1 MFCNFTSNH
10 LSITQNDGRIRPCC
24 EYIGDDSWLDCKAE
38 NVSTLESVLKSYRWF
53 NLREEHVEG
62 GYKHSGCINC
72 EKQEKINILSHRQW
86 GNHFQESNN
95 LLEDLE
101 ISLGNNCNMMCR
113 ICRPGQSSMWD
124 SAIEKIPLL
133 NKIDRYSMTKNGQE
147 YVLPLLKKSNLSNLK
162 RVTILGGE
170 PLINPNFNL
179 FIDLLESK
187 CNLKNLELRIVT
199 NGSIFPSSKIKTF
212 NKMKNVYIDLSI
224 DAIGKHAET
233 IRYGQP
239 WKLIYKNIKKWLNNS
254 FNVKIANVIS
264 ILNVNKIDE
273 VVNFALDL
281 NLPVCS
287 VELEWPKYLRS
298 SMIPK
303 NMRKKW
309 VLDIEEKEYQINFF
323 HAMYNH
329 KEISRINSIINVDEI
344 DPENYF
350 IDFINA
356 TKMID
361 NYQNIKFKDSNSEI
375 WEIVN
380 DYRH

>member
-1 MFCNFTSNH
+1 M
-10 LSITQNDGRIRPCC
+10 I
-24 EYIGDDSWLDCKAE
+24 
-38 NVSTLESVLKSYRWF
+38 
-53 NLREEHVEG
+53 
-62 GYKHSGCINC
+62 
-72 EKQEKINILSHRQW
+72 
-86 GNHFQESNN
+86 
-95 LLEDLE
+95 
-101 ISLGNNCNMMCR
+101 
-113 ICRPGQSSMWD
+113 
-124 SAIEKIPLL
+124 
-133 NKIDRYSMTKNGQE
+133 IDKDP
-147 YVLPLLKKSNLSNLK
+147 V
-162 RVTILGGE
+162 
-170 PLINPNFNL
+170 
-179 FIDLLESK
+179 
-187 CNLKNLELRIVT
+187 
-199 NGSIFPSSKIKTF
+199 
-212 NKMKNVYIDLSI
+212 
-224 DAIGKHAET
+224 
-233 IRYGQP
+233 
-239 WKLIYKNIKKWLNNS
+239 
-254 FNVKIANVIS
+254 
-264 ILNVNKIDE
+264 
-273 VVNFALDL
+273 